1 MHIQWNV
8 ADYFKDNKDKLL
20 CNNSGGDNNMKRGA
34 SGEALTDGNTLDATM
49 SGITLNDPQELVY
62 PDFPG
67 VTTLAEMSEFDKLWM
82 CLFTKL
88 GEYTNI
94 HLSLLSFVK
103 NCIKII
109 SQKYYF
115 CHSNVF
121 FR

>member
-1 MHIQWNV
+1 MCAQWNV

-20 CNNSGGDNNMKRGA
+20 CNNSGGDNSKQRGA
-34 SGEALTDGNTLDATM
+34 SGEAVTDSSSTIDSTM
-49 SGITLNDPQELVY
+49 PGFTDPQELVY

-94 HLSLLSFVK
+94 KCYHCCNKLSY
-103 NCIKII
+103 II
-109 SQKYYF
+109 LIEK
-115 CHSNVF
+115 
-121 FR
+121 

>member
-1 MHIQWNV
+1 MHTQWNV

-34 SGEALTDGNTLDATM
+34 SGEALTDSNTLDATM

-94 HLSLLSFVK
+94 KLIFV
-103 NCIKII
+103 IFVII
-109 SQKYYF
+109 
-115 CHSNVF
+115 C
-121 FR
+121 